1 MRRAPILAVLVLV
14 AACQTTD
21 VDRQV
26 FNGRAIYVATVKSMT
41 DLAATGVIDLKTAEK
56 FESVRVRVDQLLT
69 AAETALTADK
79 PVDVSTVYGALDAL
93 QDVLMLALEVS
104 NGSG

>member
-1 MRRAPILAVLVLV
+1 
-14 AACQTTD
+14 
-21 VDRQV
+21 
-26 FNGRAIYVATVKSMT
+26 
-41 DLAATGVIDLKTAEK
+41 
-56 FESVRVRVDQLLT
+56 VRVDRLLT
-69 AAETALTADK
+69 AAEAALTADK